1 MKVNKAGLHYG
12 ILIIVILIAV
22 YMGMEWYKKEEGA
35 SVGWEGMWACSNP
48 VSVTQKE
55 KCLNSKMGLALS

>member
-22 YMGMEWYKKEEGA
+22 YMGMEWYKKEEGNIKSAMGCTDSA
-35 SVGWEGMWACSNP
+35 S
-48 VSVTQKE
+48 SVEQK
-55 KCLNSKMGLALS
+55 KCLNNALGTILTQQ

>member
-22 YMGMEWYKKEEGA
+22 YMGMEWYKKEEGM
-35 SVGWEGMWACSNP
+35 SGPGGGMGMLACTYLEPSQMQQCM
-48 VSVTQKE
+48 QK
-55 KCLNSKMGLALS
+55 NIH

>member
-22 YMGMEWYKKEEGA
+22 YMGMEWYKKKEGNIFRVMGCN
-35 SVGWEGMWACSNP
+35 S
-48 VSVTQKE
+48 VSVAQKE
-55 KCLNSKMGLALS
+55 KCFNNALGTILTQR

>member
-22 YMGMEWYKKEEGA
+22 YMGMEWYKKEEDMSGA
-35 SVGWEGMWACSNP
+35 GTPWQSIMCYMLSQP
-48 VSVTQKE
+48 QRKKCMQKH
-55 KCLNSKMGLALS
+55 S

>member
-35 SVGWEGMWACSNP
+35 SVANWTSIMKCSMLP
-48 VSVTQKE
+48 QPQRK
-55 KCLNSKMGLALS
+55 KCM

>member
-35 SVGWEGMWACSNP
+35 SVGWGVMWACSNP
-48 VSVTQKE
+48 VSKTQQK
-55 KCLNSKMGLALS
+55 KCSNAVDKILS